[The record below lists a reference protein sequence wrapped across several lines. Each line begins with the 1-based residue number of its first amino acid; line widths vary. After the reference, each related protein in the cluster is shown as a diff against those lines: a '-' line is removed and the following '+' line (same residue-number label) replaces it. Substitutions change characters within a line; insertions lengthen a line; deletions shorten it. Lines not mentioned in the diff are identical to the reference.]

1 MTLKRTYSSKS
12 WIKIKATELV
22 NFSFSCKKWHWKGH
36 TRQNLKLKSKPLN
49 CTLKIH
55 FGNVHA
61 AQSNLLIHV
70 VLIVN
75 LKYENALYKLI
86 QAPMITSIFFLN
98 VAVFYYAKKTK
109 ILYSNKTNQF
119 YLKKK
124 IHIYTK
130 STNLI
135 VINACS
141 TSKDLYQLDT
151 QEMSLIDLIY
161 IMYRCSY
168 TIRIYISYLKYVS

>member
-1 MTLKRTYSSKS
+1 M
-12 WIKIKATELV
+12 
-22 NFSFSCKKWHWKGH
+22 KWHWKGH

-86 QAPMITSIFFLN
+86 QAPMITSFFLN
-98 VAVFYYAKKTK
+98 IAVFYYAKKQK
-109 ILYSNKTNQF
+109 YCNKTNQF
-119 YLKKK
+119 SLKKK

-135 VINACS
+135 VINACN

-151 QEMSLIDLIY
+151 HELSLIDLIFKSCINVLLMQIVLIQY
-161 IMYRCSY
+161 E
-168 TIRIYISYLKYVS
+168 YISYLKYTSIS

>member
-61 AQSNLLIHV
+61 AQSNLLIQYV

-86 QAPMITSIFFLN
+86 NSGSNDYVNFFLN
-98 VAVFYYAKKTK
+98 VAVFYYAKKQK
-109 ILYSNKTNQF
+109 YCNKTNQF
-119 YLKKK
+119 SLKKK
-124 IHIYTK
+124 
-130 STNLI
+130 
-135 VINACS
+135 
-141 TSKDLYQLDT
+141 
-151 QEMSLIDLIY
+151 
-161 IMYRCSY
+161 
-168 TIRIYISYLKYVS
+168 YISTPNQPI

>member
-12 WIKIKATELV
+12 KIKIKATELV
-22 NFSFSCKKWHWKGH
+22 NFSFSCKKM
-36 TRQNLKLKSKPLN
+36 TLKRTYSSKSKIKIKPLN

-86 QAPMITSIFFLN
+86 QAPMITSIFFKRSSLLLCQ
-98 VAVFYYAKKTK
+98 KTK
-109 ILYSNKTNQF
+109 IL
-119 YLKKK
+119 
-124 IHIYTK
+124 
-130 STNLI
+130 
-135 VINACS
+135 
-141 TSKDLYQLDT
+141 
-151 QEMSLIDLIY
+151 
-161 IMYRCSY
+161 
-168 TIRIYISYLKYVS
+168 

>member
-1 MTLKRTYSSKS
+1 MTLKMTYSSKS

-22 NFSFSCKKWHWKGH
+22 NFYFSCKKWHWKGH

-98 VAVFYYAKKTK
+98 VAVFYYAKKQK
-109 ILYSNKTNQF
+109 YCNKTNQF
-119 YLKKK
+119 SLKKK

>member
-12 WIKIKATELV
+12 KIKIKATELV
-22 NFSFSCKKWHWKGH
+22 NFSFSCKKWHWEGH
-36 TRQNLKLKSKPLN
+36 TRQNLKLKSKLLN

-86 QAPMITSIFFLN
+86 QAPMITSIFFKRSSLLLCQKN
-98 VAVFYYAKKTK
+98 KKT
-109 ILYSNKTNQF
+109 NKTNQF
-119 YLKKK
+119 SLKK
-124 IHIYTK
+124 ISCLHQ
-130 STNLI
+130 
-135 VINACS
+135 INQFNCN
-141 TSKDLYQLDT
+141 
-151 QEMSLIDLIY
+151 
-161 IMYRCSY
+161 
-168 TIRIYISYLKYVS
+168 